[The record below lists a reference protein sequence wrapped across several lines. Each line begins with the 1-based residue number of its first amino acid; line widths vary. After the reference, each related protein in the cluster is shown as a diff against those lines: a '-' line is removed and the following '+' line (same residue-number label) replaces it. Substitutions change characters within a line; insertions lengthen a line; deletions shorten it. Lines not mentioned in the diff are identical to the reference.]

1 MLHDSKSNEAYVSS
15 ITQRIKNTRKL
26 YQKAEK
32 ETSIIFENIAFFFE
46 GTDLSKIETKVE
58 NANNLSEAI
67 TRYLQYGEFDLN
79 ALKQELLAAMPKDK

>member
-1 MLHDSKSNEAYVSS
+1 MLHDNKSNEAYVGTVIS
-15 ITQRIKNTRKL
+15 RIKSIRKL

-32 ETSIIFENIAFFFE
+32 ETTQIFKNLAFYFE
-46 GTDLSKIETKVE
+46 GADLSKIGTKAE

-79 ALKQELLAAMPKDK
+79 VLEQELLAAMPKDE